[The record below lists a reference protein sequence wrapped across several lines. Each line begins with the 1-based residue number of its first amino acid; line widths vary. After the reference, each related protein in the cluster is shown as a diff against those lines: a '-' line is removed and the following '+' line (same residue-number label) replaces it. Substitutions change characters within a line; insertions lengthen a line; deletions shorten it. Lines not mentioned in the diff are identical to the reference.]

1 MPFFTFHFLLF
12 TALHEENTMDKQRTF
27 DRELDELKKKL
38 IHMAAL
44 TETMIDKT
52 ISELVNRDERL
63 AEKVPEYEEELNR
76 LQIEIDEMA
85 LTLLATQ
92 QPVAVDL
99 RFIVAA
105 TKINSDL
112 ERIGDLVINVT
123 QNVHVLAQ
131 HPPLKPLID
140 IPRMADLAR
149 RMVRDALDAFVS
161 EDPLQAQSVI
171 MRDDEVDALKE
182 QVLRELL
189 TYMLSDPRT
198 IERALALIFISRH
211 IERIADHATNIAE
224 DVIYMIQGRDVR
236 HPRTPKERPEGLDV

>member
-1 MPFFTFHFLLF
+1 
-12 TALHEENTMDKQRTF
+12 MDKQRTF
-27 DRELDELKKKL
+27 DRELEELKKKL

-63 AEKVPEYEEELNR
+63 AEKVPEYEQELNR

-92 QPVAVDL
+92 QPVAIDL
-99 RFIVAA
+99 RFIMAA

-112 ERIGDLVINVT
+112 ERIGDLVINVR

-131 HPPLKPLID
+131 HPPLKPLMD

-171 MRDDEVDALKE
+171 MRDDEVDALKN

-189 TYMLSDPRT
+189 TYMIADPRS

-211 IERIADHATNIAE
+211 LERIADHATNIAE

>member
-1 MPFFTFHFLLF
+1 
-12 TALHEENTMDKQRTF
+12 MDKQRQF
-27 DRELDELKKKL
+27 DRDLEELKKKL

-52 ISELVNRDERL
+52 IGELVSRDERL

-76 LQIEIDEMA
+76 LQIEIDDQA

-92 QPVAVDL
+92 CPVATDL

-105 TKINSDL
+105 TKINGEL
-112 ERIGDLVINVT
+112 ERIGDLVINIT
-123 QNVHVLAQ
+123 ENVHVLAQ

-149 RMVRDALDAFVS
+149 QMVRDSLDAFIRG
-161 EDPLQAQSVI
+161 DALQAQSVI
-171 MRDDEVDALKE
+171 MADDQIDALKD

-189 TYMLSDPRT
+189 TYMIADPHT
-198 IERALALIFISRH
+198 IERSLALILISRH
-211 IERIADHATNIAE
+211 LERIGDHATNIAE
-224 DVIYMIQGRDVR
+224 DVIYMTQGRDVR
-236 HPRTPKERPEGLDV
+236 HPKTPKKRPPEMET